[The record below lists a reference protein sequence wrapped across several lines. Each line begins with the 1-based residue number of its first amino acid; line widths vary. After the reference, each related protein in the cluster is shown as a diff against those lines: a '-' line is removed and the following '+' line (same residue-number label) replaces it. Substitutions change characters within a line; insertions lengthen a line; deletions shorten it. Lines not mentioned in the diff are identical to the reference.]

1 MRIAVLTSEFP
12 AVSETFVLDQVA
24 DLIERDFEVHVYPE
38 RPSAAPG
45 VTHPA
50 WERLGLVQHTRYSPP
65 MPVPKLAR
73 VWGAARLLA
82 ASAPG
87 GRAPLL
93 RSVNPLAYGR
103 SAASLSLLYRQVPLL
118 GARGYDVVHCHHG
131 PVALAA
137 AQLRS
142 AGVFRAPLVATFHG
156 HDANVVPRALGD
168 RAYAPLFRTAEQLT
182 VNSEFLRGRLLAL
195 GADPRR
201 VTRYPVG
208 VDLEA
213 FSPRSPPRPRGADLR
228 VLSVARLVE
237 EKGIAVALRAVERLL
252 QRFPTLRYDVVGDGP
267 QRTSLERMARGL
279 GVGARVHFVGAQPHD
294 RVRQFHAEA
303 DVFLLPSVLGAD
315 GSAESQGLAL
325 IEAQASGVPVVA
337 SAIGG
342 VPESLRDGVTGHLFP
357 AGDSE
362 ALAERL
368 TRLLAHSEQRVAMGR
383 AGRAF
388 AEQHFDRRRITD
400 RLIALYRRLTTAPA
414 SPAFPPTRGSSR
426 PLGQGGG

>member
-24 DLIERDFEVHVYPE
+24 DLIERDLEVDVYPE
-38 RPSAAPG
+38 RPPAAPG

-50 WERLGLVQHTRYSPP
+50 WGRLGLAQRTRYAPP

-82 ASAPG
+82 ANRRRP
-87 GRAPLL
+87 APLL

-103 SAASLSLLYRQVPLL
+103 SAVSLSLLYRQVPLL

-156 HDANVVPRALGD
+156 HDANVVPVVLGD
-168 RAYAPLFRTAEQLT
+168 RAYAPLFRAAEQLT
-182 VNSEFLRGRLLAL
+182 VNSEFLRDRLLAL

-201 VTRYPVG
+201 VGRYPVG

-213 FSPRSPPRPRGADLR
+213 FSPRSPPRLHGADLR

-237 EKGIAVALRAVERLL
+237 EKGIAVALRAVGRLL
-252 QRFPTLRYDVVGDGP
+252 RRFPMLRYDVVGDGP
-267 QRTSLERMARGL
+267 QRTGLERMARAL

-294 RVRQFHAEA
+294 RVRQFHADA
-303 DVFLLPSVLGAD
+303 DVFLLPSVVGAD
-315 GSAESQGLAL
+315 GSEESQGLAL

-368 TRLLAHSEQRVAMGR
+368 TRLLAHPEQRVAMGR

-388 AEQHFDRRRITD
+388 VEQHFD
-400 RLIALYRRLTTAPA
+400 
-414 SPAFPPTRGSSR
+414 
-426 PLGQGGG
+426 